1 MPNILTAN
9 DSGWASNWRTSVGQ
23 GTYSKYIRYAE
34 CPEKPAAVRDCLV
47 NSDHTWR
54 EATAEE
60 IAERDYVAPRTQSDA
75 EAQYQSLC
83 ESLGFEGKPGTT
95 ALDTAI
101 ATLAETDL
109 KTATLAIGRISAINN
124 ELVNR
129 MGIPW
134 EDWIWD

>member
-60 IAERDYVAPRTQSDA
+60 IAERDYVAPRTQSA
-75 EAQYQSLC
+75 EEYEFQVFCQQLKFDHKPKIWEC
-83 ESLGFEGKPGTT
+83 E
-95 ALDTAI
+95 
-101 ATLAETDL
+101 ATLEDIAETDPVSALTAGL
-109 KTATLAIGRISAINN
+109 K
-124 ELVNR
+124 LVTMR
-129 MGIPW
+129 SVLIEDYPW
-134 EDWIWD
+134 DEWIWV